1 MLGKHSSPK
10 PKSKAKKTVGHKVFC
25 TILFGASALYQITKA
40 YNSNEAYMKY
50 IQNCSDELE
59 DNQMIDFLQ
68 IAKLVDS
75 NGNTVNVNPDSKI
88 LLEILVCAQSAEG
101 DDLNPAMKKQG
112 GATAAKFQ
120 TVTLTFMRNGKATGN
135 PNSASFAYL
144 NNDVPGYLNKV
155 IGGKSV
161 TEVVAQLFSPYIV
174 DGSFYDQ
181 SKEVIA
187 TYFKD
192 ANVGEVAK

>member
-88 LLEILVCAQSAEG
+88 H
-101 DDLNPAMKKQG
+101 
-112 GATAAKFQ
+112 
-120 TVTLTFMRNGKATGN
+120 
-135 PNSASFAYL
+135 SF
-144 NNDVPGYLNKV
+144 
-155 IGGKSV
+155 
-161 TEVVAQLFSPYIV
+161 
-174 DGSFYDQ
+174 
-181 SKEVIA
+181 
-187 TYFKD
+187 
-192 ANVGEVAK
+192 